1 MIPATITG
9 IPTHLLVIHAVV
21 VLVPLGALGAIVL
34 AAFVRTRPCLRWP
47 VLFVLSAALAA
58 VPVATRTG
66 EALKERLVAEQ
77 LLAGAALEKVTL
89 HEELGELVLWPMLAL
104 WLLSVVLVLLDP
116 TGRRRGRLVAV
127 VAVLA
132 VVAATAATVQ
142 TVRAGHAG
150 STAVW
155 NPGA

>member
-1 MIPATITG
+1 
-9 IPTHLLVIHAVV
+9 
-21 VLVPLGALGAIVL
+21 
-34 AAFVRTRPCLRWP
+34 
-47 VLFVLSAALAA
+47 
-58 VPVATRTG
+58 
-66 EALKERLVAEQ
+66 
-77 LLAGAALEKVTL
+77 
-89 HEELGELVLWPMLAL
+89 MLAL